1 MVNRL
6 ADFEPE
12 KFTIFAYCSDCDH
25 SSAVDRFGIPDSVTI
40 PDLIGQLRFQVA
52 EDESNDLCGVLRPYR
67 FDGRI
72 VRKAQTLTIAPNMI
86 AEPVG

>member
-1 MVNRL
+1 MNEMTPNRL
-6 ADFEPE
+6 TDFEPDN
-12 KFTIFAYCSDCDH
+12 FAIY
-25 SSAVDRFGIPDSVTI
+25 
-40 PDLIGQLRFQVA
+40 VA

-72 VRKAQTLTIAPNMI
+72 VRKAQTLTITPNMI